1 MLITISRQYAS
12 GGTQV
17 ATLVS
22 EQLGWRLVGNALID
36 AVADRAGI
44 PPEEVQA
51 REDRPP
57 SFVERLARVAG
68 AQLPDLFLPAPPIG
82 QAIGEGNLVRVTR
95 SVVCEIAAE
104 GRCVFVGRASAA
116 VLARR
121 EDALHA
127 RLVAGAEFRRGVA
140 VELMGVPEATA
151 DAVVNRRDENRSR
164 YHREYY
170 ARDCDD
176 SRHYDLVLNT
186 ERLGFDGAADQIV
199 HRARAL
205 GWADLGT
212 N

>member
-17 ATLVS
+17 ASLVADR
-22 EQLGWRLVGNALID
+22 LGWRLVGNALID
-36 AVADRAGI
+36 EVAERAGI

-57 SFVERLARVAG
+57 GFVESLARIASV
-68 AQLPDLFLPAPPIG
+68 QLPDLFLPAPPIG
-82 QAIGEGNLVRVTR
+82 QPIGEGNLVRVTR
-95 SVVCEIAAE
+95 SVVREIAAE

-121 EDALHA
+121 QDALHV
-127 RLVAGAEFRRGVA
+127 RLVAGTEFRRRVA
-140 VELMGVPEATA
+140 VEVMSVPEDDA
-151 DAVVNRRDENRSR
+151 DAIVARRDVNRVR

-176 SRHYDLVLNT
+176 PRHYDLVLNT
-186 ERLGFDGAADQIV
+186 ERLGFPGAADLVV
-199 HRARAL
+199 HRVRAL
-205 GWADLGT
+205 GWE
-212 N
+212 

>member
-17 ATLVS
+17 AKLVADR
-22 EQLGWRLVGNALID
+22 LGWQLVGNALID
-36 AVADRAGI
+36 EVARRAGI

-57 SFVERLARVAG
+57 SFVERLARVAS

-82 QAIGEGNLVRVTR
+82 QPIGEGNLVRVTR
-95 SVVCEIAAE
+95 SVVCEIAAQ
-104 GRCVFVGRASAA
+104 GHCVFVGRASAA
-116 VLARR
+116 VLAWR

-127 RLVAGAEFRRGVA
+127 RLVAGAEFRRRVA
-140 VELMGVPEATA
+140 VEVMGVPEK
-151 DAVVNRRDENRSR
+151 DAVTAVERRDANRIR

-176 SRHYDLVLNT
+176 PRHYDLVLNT
-186 ERLGFDGAADQIV
+186 ERLGFPGAADQIV

-205 GWADLGT
+205 GWVD
-212 N
+212 

>member
-17 ATLVS
+17 AKLVADR
-22 EQLGWRLVGNALID
+22 LGWQLVGNALID
-36 AVADRAGI
+36 EVARRAGI

-57 SFVERLARVAG
+57 SFVERLARVAS

-95 SVVCEIAAE
+95 SVVCEIAAQ
-104 GRCVFVGRASAA
+104 GHCVFVGRASAA
-116 VLARR
+116 VLAWR

-127 RLVAGAEFRRGVA
+127 RLVAGPEFRRRVA
-140 VELMGVPEATA
+140 VEVVGVPEK
-151 DAVVNRRDENRSR
+151 DAITTVERRDANRIR

-176 SRHYDLVLNT
+176 PRHYDLVLNT
-186 ERLGFDGAADQIV
+186 ERLGFLGAADQIV

-205 GWADLGT
+205 GWAE
-212 N
+212 

>member
-17 ATLVS
+17 AKLVADR
-22 EQLGWRLVGNALID
+22 LGWQLVGNALID
-36 AVADRAGI
+36 EVARRAGI

-57 SFVERLARVAG
+57 SFVERLARVAS

-82 QAIGEGNLVRVTR
+82 QPIGEGNLVRVTR
-95 SVVCEIAAE
+95 SVVCEIAAQ
-104 GRCVFVGRASAA
+104 GHCVFVGRASAA
-116 VLARR
+116 VLAWR

-127 RLVAGAEFRRGVA
+127 RLVAGAEFRRRVA
-140 VELMGVPEATA
+140 VEVMGVPEKE
-151 DAVVNRRDENRSR
+151 AVTVVERRDANRIR

-176 SRHYDLVLNT
+176 PRHYDLVLNT
-186 ERLGFDGAADQIV
+186 ERLGFPGAADQIV
-199 HRARAL
+199 HRARVL
-205 GWADLGT
+205 GWAD
-212 N
+212 

>member
-17 ATLVS
+17 AKLVA

-36 AVADRAGI
+36 EVAERAGV
-44 PPEEVQA
+44 PPEEVEA

-57 SFVERLARVAG
+57 AFIERLARVAS
-68 AQLPDLFLPAPPIG
+68 AQLPDLFLPAPTIG
-82 QAIGEGNLVRVTR
+82 QPIGEGNLVRVTR
-95 SVVCEIAAE
+95 SVVCEMAGE
-104 GRCVFVGRASAA
+104 GPCVFVGRASAA
-116 VLARR
+116 VLAWR

-127 RLVAGAEFRRGVA
+127 RLVAGAGFRCGVA
-140 VELMGVPEATA
+140 VGVMGVPERKAG
-151 DAVVNRRDENRSR
+151 AVVERRDANRIR

-176 SRHYDLVLNT
+176 PRHYDLVLNT

-205 GWADLGT
+205 GWAD
-212 N
+212 